1 MKTLDLRSW
10 RRTPLIVALL
20 GSLAAQAAAPAG
32 GNRSAARR
40 PNILLIIADDVGL
53 DMSTTMYPGLI
64 EQLARQ
70 YGPEGLKH
78 PRHQMIQ
85 GLPPAT
91 PNLDKFA
98 RQGLVFT
105 SVWAEPFC
113 SPTRASILTGLFA
126 AKTNVLNYTDPL
138 TQHYTSFVQ
147 RLRDEAGYST
157 GLFGKWHLAGM
168 PGNGAGFPGMKPRE
182 AGFEVFRGNMH
193 AALKT
198 YWDWDYMVQDDS
210 TPANQWRMERPP
222 LKSLPGIAPT
232 SYAAVVQT
240 ADAVEWI
247 TRQEATRPDKPW
259 FTWLAFNLTHATAQQ
274 QPSQMAVPNADTLG
288 AATTAEMKACKG
300 IFGSHEPGMCSGEAM
315 NRAMA
320 NSMDTLIGKL
330 LETIDRLAPDTY
342 VIYIGDNGTPMYG
355 RPNLDFIEN
364 MYITRKARGKGTT
377 YESGARVPLAI
388 RGPGIGAGRS
398 SGEFVDAVDLF
409 PTILTL
415 AGLTPPTQ
423 VSNGDGSGKLQVD
436 GVSLTPILQGKASA
450 VRDPDRGYLMTES
463 LNLMTNSTRQVAARN
478 ATYKVLCTE
487 KVEPGACEFYNLT
500 RDPLEEF
507 PLDKPASCDAPG
519 TAAEPRWHYCR
530 LAGLL
535 RTESFFAT
543 GR

>member
-1 MKTLDLRSW
+1 MTNLHVRT
-10 RRTPLIVALL
+10 RRTVALVL
-20 GSLAAQAAAPAG
+20 TLLCGLAAQAAAPADG
-32 GNRSAARR
+32 GRNSARR
-40 PNILLIIADDVGL
+40 PNIVLIIADDVGL

-64 EQLARQ
+64 EQLAKQ
-70 YGPEGLKH
+70 YGPAGLKH
-78 PRHQMIQ
+78 PGYQMIQ
-85 GLPPAT
+85 GRPPVT
-91 PNLDKFA
+91 PNLDRFA
-98 RQGLVFT
+98 RQGVVFT
-105 SVWAEPFC
+105 NAWAEPFC

-168 PGNGAGFPGMKPRE
+168 PGGGAGFPGMKPKE

-198 YWDWDYMVQDDS
+198 YWDWDYMVQDET
-210 TPANQWRMERPP
+210 TPANQWRTEKPP
-222 LKSLPGIAPT
+222 VKSLPGIAAT
-232 SYAAVVQT
+232 NYAAVVQT

-247 TRQEATRPDKPW
+247 AQQEKARPDKPW

-274 QPSQMAVPNADTLG
+274 RPSQMAVPNADTLG
-288 AATTAEMKACKG
+288 AASTAEMKACNG
-300 IFGSHEPGMCSGEAM
+300 AFGSHEPGMCSGEAM

-330 LETIDRLAPDTY
+330 LETIDRLDPETY

-388 RGPGIGAGRS
+388 RGPGIAGGRIN
-398 SGEFVDAVDLF
+398 GEFVAAVDLF
-409 PTILTL
+409 PTILSL
-415 AGLTPPTQ
+415 AGLKPPTQ
-423 VSNGDGSGKLQVD
+423 VSSGDGSGKLQVD
-436 GVSLTPILQGKASA
+436 GVSLTPILQGKANA
-450 VRDPDRGYLMTES
+450 VRDPNQGYLMTES

-478 ATYKVLCTE
+478 ATYKVMCTE
-487 KVEPGACEFYNLT
+487 KVEPGSCEFYNLA

-507 PLDKPASCDAPG
+507 PLDKPAACDTSG
-519 TAAEPRWHYCR
+519 TPAEPRWHYCR

-535 RTESFFAT
+535 RTESFFAK